1 MPSKT
6 GSLKQQV
13 LDPVSGLYDWST
25 KFIEINDEN
34 GYIVIRNSLNDTK
47 YTNLSLFT
55 AKYAKEWSVSSTI
68 AGNLFTFTFL
78 LKHTHSHIHT
88 GCGYDIVWSNGKIW
102 SFLADSDANCQSW
115 VKFINQTISNGA
127 NRSSINEN
135 DSATDSQIYS
145 YQPNNDNAELSN
157 TRTYDYN
164 AMLDANNRTP
174 EMSKLKNI
182 RPEPLPM
189 PPVTT
194 HSTTYYHDISDIPV
208 LRSSASSSPSQE
220 PETSDNFSHVE
231 NIKHNNNDNNSVTS
245 NSIGGVTGIATGSI
259 VGAKNEKEYSK
270 LLANYEELKSN
281 YDKNNTE
288 LQLVREQLVR
298 IQTELDSRT
307 VSYEKQIQAAWDAD
321 KQAIKEI
328 RDDCQRKIF
337 DSVKESASLHDA
349 TKSYWTVYRRKNN
362 I

>member
-1 MPSKT
+1 
-6 GSLKQQV
+6 
-13 LDPVSGLYDWST
+13 
-25 KFIEINDEN
+25 
-34 GYIVIRNSLNDTK
+34 
-47 YTNLSLFT
+47 
-55 AKYAKEWSVSSTI
+55 
-68 AGNLFTFTFL
+68 
-78 LKHTHSHIHT
+78 
-88 GCGYDIVWSNGKIW
+88 
-102 SFLADSDANCQSW
+102 
-115 VKFINQTISNGA
+115 
-127 NRSSINEN
+127 
-135 DSATDSQIYS
+135 
-145 YQPNNDNAELSN
+145 
-157 TRTYDYN
+157 
-164 AMLDANNRTP
+164 
-174 EMSKLKNI
+174 
-182 RPEPLPM
+182 M